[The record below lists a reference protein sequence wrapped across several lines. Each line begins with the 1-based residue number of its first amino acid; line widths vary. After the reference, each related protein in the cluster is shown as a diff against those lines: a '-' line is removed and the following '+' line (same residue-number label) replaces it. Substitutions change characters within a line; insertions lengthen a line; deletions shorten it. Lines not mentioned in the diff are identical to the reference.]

1 VGKPTPGRVA
11 GPTYTWGMSTSAE
24 DHGSLGARVELAPG
38 VLVDEGVLSW
48 AFSRS
53 SGPGG
58 QNVNK
63 VNTRAELRVPI
74 ARLPMKDW
82 ARERL
87 AMLAAGRIVGDG
99 EIQIVSQEERSQSG
113 NKALCLSKLRQL
125 LVAAMARPK
134 VRRPTKPTR
143 GSKERRLTEKR
154 TRSDIKRGR
163 GHGRGG
169 GED

>member
-1 VGKPTPGRVA
+1 MTKATHEHEA
-11 GPTYTWGMSTSAE
+11 S
-24 DHGSLGARVELAPG
+24 GARVELAPG
-38 VLVDEGVLSW
+38 VMVDEGVLTW

-74 ARLPMKDW
+74 AKLPMKDW

-87 AMLAAGRIVGDG
+87 AMLAAGRVVGDG

-125 LVAAMARPK
+125 LISAMARPK

-154 TRSDIKRGR
+154 SRSDIKRGR
-163 GHGRGG
+163 SGG